1 MLIEKELLD
10 DEHELALLDDVRRA
24 PREEW
29 RLLIPPNLAGS
40 LNAAALASIVSKGVF
55 LESPLP
61 LPLSDKNGF
70 SNVLQMDLSSL
81 SEKESKE

>member
-1 MLIEKELLD
+1 LLIEKELL

-29 RLLIPPNLAGS
+29 RLLIPSFAGS

-55 LESPLP
+55 FESPLP

-81 SEKESKE
+81 SENESKE

>member
-10 DEHELALLDDVRRA
+10 DEHELALLDDVRRT

-29 RLLIPPNLAGS
+29 RLLIPNLAGS

-81 SEKESKE
+81 SEKESSE